1 MEIEVSELREDA
13 QRLVQNR
20 NFRRLWSAQILSQI
34 AQNLLNF
41 ALIIR
46 VFDLAQGTRLA
57 NIAVALVILAF
68 GIPSI
73 FFAAAA
79 GVYIDHWNR
88 KKVLVITNALRGLLV
103 LGFPFVEHNLSL
115 LLLLCFTIASITQ
128 FFVPAEAAV
137 LPKIVREK
145 DLLRANSLFIF
156 TMYAS
161 FIVGYSGSAPVI
173 TAFGNQGPYF
183 VTAFMFVLATL
194 LVLALPN
201 LKAEKKSEVPF
212 KQVLRTTQAEI
223 ISNFHIIRGNRNLS
237 YPILQITLTQATIGV
252 IVALAPA
259 LSLALLHE
267 PLKNAAHVIIIPA
280 GLGLVAG
287 IASVGYIASK
297 VTKVRLMAIGFIFAA
312 SSLMLLGLTG
322 ALNKHIH
329 GHQLASGPVVA
340 VIVASLVFI
349 LGFMNAIISSS
360 AQTILQE
367 NTTDASRG
375 KVFGA
380 LGMAINIAATLPI
393 LFAGILASLSSS
405 TKVIFGIGAGLLI
418 YGLYQFATVR
428 KHEALEHELAP
439 AEACI
444 K

>member
-1 MEIEVSELREDA
+1 MAKEGADR
-13 QRLVQNR
+13 RLGEERLAHNR

-46 VFDLAQGTRLA
+46 VFDLAQGTRVA

-88 KKVLVITNALRGLLV
+88 KKVLVITNALRGILV
-103 LGFPFVEHNLSL
+103 LGFPFVEHNLFL
-115 LLLLCFTIASITQ
+115 LLLLCFIIASITQ
-128 FFVPAEAAV
+128 FFAPAEAAS

-183 VTAFMFVLATL
+183 VTAFMFALATVLVSL
-194 LVLALPN
+194 LPTI
-201 LKAEKKSEVPF
+201 KAEKNTEVPF
-212 KQVLRTTQAEI
+212 KEVIRTTQSEI
-223 ISNFHIIRGNRNLS
+223 RSNFRIIRGNRNLS
-237 YPILQITLTQATIGV
+237 YPILQLTLTQATIGV
-252 IVALAPA
+252 LIALAPA

-267 PLKNAAHVIIIPA
+267 PLKNASHVLIIPA
-280 GLGLVAG
+280 GIGLVSG
-287 IASVGYIASK
+287 IATVGYIASK
-297 VTKVRLMAIGFIFAA
+297 ITKVRLMAIGFIFAA

-322 ALNKHIH
+322 ALNKHVH

-340 VIVASLVFI
+340 LIVATLVLI
-349 LGFMNAIISSS
+349 LGFMNALISSS

-367 NTTDASRG
+367 NTTDESRG

-393 LFAGILASLSSS
+393 LFAGILASLSSV
-405 TKVIFGIGAGLLI
+405 TKVIFGIGLGLLL
-418 YGLYQFATVR
+418 YGIYQFATVR
-428 KHEALEHELAP
+428 KHELLEHETPVP
-439 AEACI
+439 AEI
-444 K
+444 